1 MHFLRYNLSL
11 IFFPHTRHKNELDKG
26 NHERNAI
33 TNVPVYCIAS
43 KITLLQ
49 WRITNVDPPG
59 IMFVEF
65 FCEKRLL
72 AMDKYFFFNQVCC
85 KGQAGTIKTEK
96 VATISPY
103 KKKKRAVM
111 VTPARIVCW

>member
-1 MHFLRYNLSL
+1 MCLS
-11 IFFPHTRHKNELDKG
+11 T
-26 NHERNAI
+26 
-33 TNVPVYCIAS
+33 YCIAS

-59 IMFVEF
+59 IMLVEF

-72 AMDKYFFFNQVCC
+72 AMKKYFFFNQVCC